1 MFKKFNARRPIPRHI
16 IIKLSKDK
24 DKKRI
29 IKATKGKP
37 VIYKGSCI
45 RLLTA
50 FSAEICSQKEET

>member
-1 MFKKFNARRPIPRHI
+1 MFKKFNARRPIPRH